1 MIAEKIKHIRIGL
14 GKSMEEFGDLFEP
27 KASKGVVSNWENNYN
42 LPNNERL
49 KRIAEL
55 GRISIEELMQETS
68 SLKIGDRIKE
78 LRKEKGFTQNELA
91 EFSGLSRSYLS
102 DVENSRKNPS
112 VETVE
117 KLAESFGMKLVIRFE
132 NNWLGAKGMT
142 IKLSDYIKNPYEL
155 YGDKA
160 ILNFPNDR

>member
-132 NNWLGAKGMT
+132 NN
-142 IKLSDYIKNPYEL
+142 
-155 YGDKA
+155 
-160 ILNFPNDR
+160 